1 VICAN
6 GCARG
11 FRVEPFAQRL
21 PIIAEGPRA
30 LLDLWRVAH
39 DEDGAL
45 HGIAFA
51 ACGNRG
57 LRKGAERPTADVY
70 AAVAPELRRQGLG
83 RALCCPALEWATAQG
98 ATLRARVREDAR
110 PGRAFLRAIGFVET
124 SAQLTLAWSARAVE
138 VLPMPALRIRRLA
151 PGEAT
156 RDSSGSPAR
165 HGPARRTRSR
175 PAPTRWRSSL
185 PTRGGCS
192 PGRGGTVRGGLSL
205 RVWLGST
212 LGIEEVAV
220 LPDFRRMGI
229 GRALIAA
236 ALRAWRTPSSRWPSR
251 TGRPVRCTGPSGS
264 PRPRAGSFMN
274 CVMAEVVVREARPED
289 DAAVGEILVSGY
301 LTRYAQKM
309 PEVVLTDRRKPSCA
323 TSPPSGGRRWSSSRS
338 WTEGG
343 RHRGGLAAGRAG

>member
-1 VICAN
+1 MTGVVTVRELAPGDLAAAGDLCERLRA
-6 GCARG
+6 GDSA
-11 FRVEPFAQRL
+11 VEPFAQRL

-51 ACGNRG
+51 AVRES
-57 LRKGAERPTADVY
+57 RTAEGAERPTADVY

-156 RDSSGSPAR
+156 RDLERLSSEAWAGAPDTFA
-165 HGPARRTRSR
+165 TRSDEV
-175 PAPTRWRSSL
+175 AQL
-185 PTRGGCS
+185 FADE
-192 PGRGGTVRGGLSL
+192 GRLLLLAEAERRAVGYLSA
-205 RVWLGST
+205 VWLGST

-236 ALRAWRTPSSRWPSR
+236 ALPGVAHAVLSVAEPNRPARALYR
-251 TGRPVRCTGPSGS
+251 
-264 PRPRAGSFMN
+264 SFGFS
-274 CVMAEVVVREARPED
+274 ASARR
-289 DAAVGEILVSGY
+289 LVY
-301 LTRYAQKM
+301 EL
-309 PEVVLTDRRKPSCA
+309 
-323 TSPPSGGRRWSSSRS
+323 
-338 WTEGG
+338 
-343 RHRGGLAAGRAG
+343 RHG